1 MRNYENLDFLASLS
15 AIAIDSH
22 ITEQANKK
30 NYSNVRDLSKRLR
43 MLSNKE
49 ELDPTGLLM
58 FAKVIWPNDED
69 LKGKKDCDVYPQVN
83 LLAKDLACFKEFPI
97 ERQKELRNVCVGLS
111 KKVAHYSNLYGLKLV
126 S

>member
-1 MRNYENLDFLASLS
+1 MRNYEKLDFLASLS

-49 ELDPTGLLM
+49 ELNPTGLLM

-83 LLAKDLACFKEFPI
+83 LLAKDLACFEELSREK
-97 ERQKELRNVCVGLS
+97 QKELRNVCLELS
-111 KKVAHYSNLYGLKLV
+111 KKSQYYSHLYKRFV